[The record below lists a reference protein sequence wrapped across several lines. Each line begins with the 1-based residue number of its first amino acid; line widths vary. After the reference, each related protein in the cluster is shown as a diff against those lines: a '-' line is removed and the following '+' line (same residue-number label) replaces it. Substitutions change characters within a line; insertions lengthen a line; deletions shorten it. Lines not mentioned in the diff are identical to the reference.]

1 MNQYFP
7 LFISSYFSN
16 SPKVFLFFTFLYSF
30 LENQNVLFLKKI
42 HHFVFHKK
50 YNYSISFSGIRHL
63 NLYAPSF
70 QSFSA
75 SPGFMALNQF
85 LIDKLKEG
93 KMINVKNAKE
103 IVYKKNVF
111 SETDISTDLLSYQI
125 DNESTVNVL
134 EPGFENIYF
143 TLSEISYDR
152 NKDSSRNSDN
162 NEISKIQLIVCSDQ
176 HNVQYLMRLCDG
188 IHSKWEAIKKGSTL
202 DKILLFNFKNFSK
215 KKKVA
220 EFEISKFSSNCTMN
234 NLYFEGKNNVMKH
247 IHFFQNN
254 KKWYIEKGRPYT
266 LGICSWGPPGCG
278 KTSFEKA
285 LANYLNRH
293 LIVVDFDK
301 IKSEEELFSIFFHER
316 LGTYSIPNSKRL
328 YVFPDIDRTTD
339 ILYKSQYQQKKVC
352 SKEDLTKLVDK
363 IQRKN
368 SILEEAEEE
377 DDSQGKSLNLSQ
389 ILNVIDGIQER
400 DGQIFIMSANHPEKL
415 DPAIIRPGRI
425 DCKIHFKEFSTE
437 LVKIFIQNFYH
448 FDDND
453 TSFQNLIR
461 FIDENKKIFEHK
473 FTPSKL
479 FDICVNVEN
488 NMEMLKETLKT
499 TVSEVDS

>member
-1 MNQYFP
+1 
-7 LFISSYFSN
+7 
-16 SPKVFLFFTFLYSF
+16 
-30 LENQNVLFLKKI
+30 
-42 HHFVFHKK
+42 
-50 YNYSISFSGIRHL
+50 
-63 NLYAPSF
+63 
-70 QSFSA
+70 
-75 SPGFMALNQF
+75 MALNQF

-111 SETDISTDLLSYQI
+111 SDSDSSTDMLSYQI
-125 DNESTVNVL
+125 DNGSTVTVL
-134 EPGFENIYF
+134 EAGFENIVF

-152 NKDSSRNSDN
+152 NKDSSRSNDS
-162 NEISKIQLIVCSDQ
+162 NEISKIQLTVCSDQ

-234 NLYFEGKNNVMKH
+234 NLFFEEKQNVMKH

-254 KKWYIEKGRPYT
+254 KKWYVEKGRPYT

-368 SILEEAEEE
+368 SILEEPEEE
-377 DDSQGKSLNLSQ
+377 DDNQVKSSLNLSQ

-415 DPAIIRPGRI
+415 DPAIVRPGRI

-437 LVKIFIQNFYH
+437 FVKTFIQNFYQ
-448 FDDND
+448 FDIADK
-453 TSFQNLIR
+453 SFQDLAL
-461 FIDENKKIFEHK
+461 FLDTNKELFNHK

-479 FDICVNVEN
+479 FDICVNVDN
-488 NMEMLKETLKT
+488 DMQNLKDALKA